1 MSLDLWISKA
11 DEVSYEPGYAAP
23 TVAARGKVESRL
35 MSPAEYSLWLVV
47 AELAD
52 GAELSW
58 TADHGDEI
66 VYVHHGEL
74 SIDDRSCPADG
85 AVLVEAGVTATVQ
98 ARGATKVAHFG
109 PWDREAPT
117 AGAYGP
123 AQSAGRKALVIG
135 PGGMW
140 ARHEPGRDSK
150 FYADSSQPT
159 SRLTLLYTAREGD
172 YVSSS
177 HSHSEDEII
186 YLLKGSIQVGRDA
199 LGIGDAIG
207 IAGDRRYGFRCT
219 GGFGFLN
226 YRRDASLMTINPKD
240 PSFLEGGE
248 KHGFDAVMDLR

>member
-1 MSLDLWISKA
+1 MSLDLWTSK
-11 DEVSYEPGYAAP
+11 DTEVSYQNGYLAP
-23 TVAARGKVESRL
+23 TVTATGAVTSRL
-35 MSPAEYSLWLVV
+35 MSPSEYALWLVV

-58 TADHGDEI
+58 DRDHGDEI

-74 SIDDRSCPADG
+74 SVDGRICPADG
-85 AVLVEAGVTATVQ
+85 AVLVEAGVAVTVR

-109 PWDREAPT
+109 PRDRAAPT
-117 AGAYGP
+117 TGAYGAAPVEGRSAVVVGP
-123 AQSAGRKALVIG
+123 A
-135 PGGMW
+135 GMW
-140 ARHEPGRDSK
+140 ARHEPGRHSK

-159 SRLTLLYTAREGD
+159 SRLTLLYTARDGD

-186 YLLKGSIQVGRDA
+186 YLLKGSIQVGRDT
-199 LGIGDAIG
+199 LSTGDAIG
-207 IAGDRRYGFRCT
+207 IAGDRRYGFRCS

-226 YRRDASLMTINPKD
+226 YRRDASLMTINPKE

-248 KHGFDAVMDLR
+248 KHGFDRVMDVR